1 MWRVGGSFEIRDLAN
16 NAMLILFE
24 DEADVNR
31 ILMQGPW
38 SFGKYLIEL
47 YRPSEEATINDAT
60 FDKASFWV

>member
-1 MWRVGGSFEIRDLAN
+1 
-16 NAMLILFE
+16 MLILFE